1 VADIAGLPEAFE
13 ARRPLLQTLA
23 QTLED
28 KTREALQDSPH
39 IDRISFR
46 AKDTE
51 SFVKKASKSK
61 YTPLCQAVCESVHG

>member
-1 VADIAGLPEAFE
+1 VADTAGLQEAFE

-28 KTREALQDSPH
+28 KTREALQDVPH

-46 AKDTE
+46 AKDTD
-51 SFVKKASKSK
+51 
-61 YTPLCQAVCESVHG
+61 